1 MITKK
6 SKKRLMVYIF
16 LWIQFIIFN
25 STCADNI
32 VESMCADPIE
42 ESHLGLQWFSKGLL
56 GQHLAID
63 FVAPAGTEVR
73 AIADGHMEH
82 NYANMRYYAAVMEP
96 EVQF

>member
-1 MITKK
+1 
-6 SKKRLMVYIF
+6 
-16 LWIQFIIFN
+16 
-25 STCADNI
+25 
-32 VESMCADPIE
+32 MCEDPID

-56 GQHLAID
+56 GQHLAIGL
-63 FVAPAGTEVR
+63 APAGTEVR